1 MPKFPRLS
9 DWDLG
14 AFEGRMEALQDWLR
28 LKEKKRAPSS
38 DDVIED
44 ELPSALQRIVKTA
57 VAAPVPV
64 NPQRKGHFG
73 DGDLMFI
80 TRRLIELRST
90 LNSIADLRLKLPT
103 IVVIGGQSSGKSS
116 VLEAIVGHEFLPK

>member
-1 MPKFPRLS
+1 M
-9 DWDLG
+9 
-14 AFEGRMEALQDWLR
+14 QDWMRLR
-28 LKEKKRAPSS
+28 EKKRPAA

-44 ELPSALQRIVKTA
+44 ELPSALQKIVKTA
-57 VAAPVPV
+57 VAAPLPGGM
-64 NPQRKGHFG
+64 NSSRKGYFG
-73 DGDLMFI
+73 DGNLVDI

-90 LNSIADLRLKLPT
+90 LNSIADLKLKLPT